1 MEDREEQVGRES
13 GVDAS
18 SDPATESKAGA
29 ESEAGAEPAEH
40 VVEATGDDPGPDA
53 GPREGAD
60 AASDGGA
67 ATESDGPFAR
77 VPAPL
82 DRALIERGFDGLT
95 PVQAA
100 ILEADEGGRELQ
112 VSSQTGS
119 GKTVGLGF
127 VLAQAARDGLA
138 AADATGPLALVICP
152 TRELAQQVS
161 TELRWL
167 YAALGEG
174 AVRPT
179 LSVVTGGTP
188 VFRDRRLLDPAPAV
202 LVGTP
207 GRLLDHVRG
216 GLLDLSLTREVVLDE
231 ADQML
236 DMGFREDLE
245 ALLDATADERR
256 VHLVSATFP
265 DEIVGL
271 ARRYQSDPLRVEGT
285 PLGDANADI
294 EHIGNLVRPHD
305 RYAALVNHLLLAG
318 RQKTLV
324 FVERRADA
332 ADLAQQLESDGF
344 AALPISGDLV
354 QAQRDRA
361 LAAFR
366 DGRVTILVATDVAAR
381 GIDVPDVALVVQTS
395 PPIDP
400 ETYTHRAGRTG
411 RAGRSGR
418 CLLFA
423 PPRRRRH
430 VERLLADASVDVQW
444 RDVPSADEVRA
455 FVDAEARAVA
465 ARRVEA
471 ALERGAKDQ
480 HREAARELMEKHDPV
495 ELLASLL
502 SAIEPRRRARAVDVD
517 GGDGHQG
524 GGQRAYGRG
533 DGAGGRGGGSAP
545 SASSV
550 RFFMNYGANQG
561 ATAGRVLASVCR
573 RGEVPGEAVGSISI
587 HPNATT
593 FDISAELAED
603 FEARVGQRD
612 PRDPQTFI
620 RRDRGP
626 GGGARRRGGG
636 PRRRGYGA
644 RRRRR

>member
-1 MEDREEQVGRES
+1 
-13 GVDAS
+13 
-18 SDPATESKAGA
+18 
-29 ESEAGAEPAEH
+29 
-40 VVEATGDDPGPDA
+40 
-53 GPREGAD
+53 
-60 AASDGGA
+60 
-67 ATESDGPFAR
+67 
-77 VPAPL
+77 
-82 DRALIERGFDGLT
+82 
-95 PVQAA
+95 
-100 ILEADEGGRELQ
+100 
-112 VSSQTGS
+112 
-119 GKTVGLGF
+119 
-127 VLAQAARDGLA
+127 
-138 AADATGPLALVICP
+138 
-152 TRELAQQVS
+152 
-161 TELRWL
+161 
-167 YAALGEG
+167 
-174 AVRPT
+174 
-179 LSVVTGGTP
+179 
-188 VFRDRRLLDPAPAV
+188 
-202 LVGTP
+202 
-207 GRLLDHVRG
+207 
-216 GLLDLSLTREVVLDE
+216 
-231 ADQML
+231 ML

-265 DEIVGL
+265 DEIAGL

-318 RQKTLV
+318 REKTLV

-430 VERLLADASVDVQW
+430 VERLLADASVDIEW
-444 RDVPSADEVRA
+444 REVPSAEEVQA
-455 FVDAEARAVA
+455 VVDQEARAVA

-480 HREAARELMEKHDPV
+480 HREAARELIEKHDPV
-495 ELLASLL
+495 EVLASLL
-502 SAIEPRRRARAVDVD
+502 AAIEPRRRARASDVED
-517 GGDGHQG
+517 GGGHAHGGRSDHGGRQG
-524 GGQRAYGRG
+524 GAQ
-533 DGAGGRGGGSAP
+533 AP

-603 FEARVGQRD
+603 FEARVSQRD

-626 GGGARRRGGG
+626 TGGPGGGGGRRRGGF
-636 PRRRGYGA
+636 RRRGYGA